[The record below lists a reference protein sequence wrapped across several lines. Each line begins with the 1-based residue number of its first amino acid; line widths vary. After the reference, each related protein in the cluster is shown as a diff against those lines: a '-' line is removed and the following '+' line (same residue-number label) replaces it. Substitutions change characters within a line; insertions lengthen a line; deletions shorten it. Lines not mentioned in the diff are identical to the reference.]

1 MSVECFAE
9 YRLSCALSLRNERHK
24 KSVEM
29 SFTLFLTARNK
40 MHALINQEDYRDT

>member
-9 YRLSCALSLRNERHK
+9 YRLSGALSLRNERHK
-24 KSVEM
+24 KVLRCHSH
-29 SFTLFLTARNK
+29 FLTAINK